1 MNPKAFV
8 VLHGVNASPPMSA
21 EARVL
26 AGVLLRRIQN
36 GEILSMPRSRP
47 MPSIGKRCHELRI
60 PDGDVTWR
68 VIYRA
73 DPDAVLVADVFAK
86 KTRTTP
92 KRVIDTCI
100 ARLSAYDRDT
110 A

>member
-1 MNPKAFV
+1 MSTKAFI
-8 VLHGVNASPPMSA
+8 VLHGVLATPPMST
-21 EARVL
+21 EARVQ
-26 AGVLLRRIQN
+26 AGVLLKRVQN
-36 GEILSMPRSRP
+36 GESLSMPRSRP

-73 DPDAVLVADVFAK
+73 DTDAVLIADVFAK

-92 KRVIDTCI
+92 KHIIDTCK
-100 ARLSAYDRDT
+100 ARLSAYDRDS